1 MIKRIVLT
9 WVSNGTLSVTLTF
22 LSSSSTAGQK
32 VNNNTEPGFI
42 EKDKNR
48 STTIWLHLNWFCTC
62 AGTKVQ
68 STLSQLFCI
77 LILWKFHKGKKTFI
91 SMSLKPDKHHGT
103 EAFRQIG
110 VQASCGWP
118 LAIENYFIF
127 HMLHYKSLIWVGP
140 IAHFGWA
147 LLAKRWWYII
157 ASEIAE
163 KTHNNLKV
171 QWCEYDLHVYHCT
184 KTKKWKLNS

>member
-48 STTIWLHLNWFCTC
+48 STAIWLHLNWFCAC
-62 AGTKVQ
+62 AGNKVEKRIFFAFW
-68 STLSQLFCI
+68 SYGNFV
-77 LILWKFHKGKKTFI
+77 KKKKTFI
-91 SMSLKPDKHHGT
+91 SMFLKTDKHHGT
-103 EAFRQIG
+103 EAFSQIG
-110 VQASCGWP
+110 VQVSCGWP
-118 LAIENYFIF
+118 LAVENYFIF
-127 HMLHYKSLIWVGP
+127 HTLHYKSLIWVGP
-140 IAHFGWA
+140 TAHFGW
-147 LLAKRWWYII
+147 LLLTKRWWYII

-163 KTHNNLKV
+163 KTLNNLKV
-171 QWCEYDLHVYHCT
+171 QWCEYDLYHCT
-184 KTKKWKLNS
+184 KTEKWKLNP